1 MTHTEA
7 EYIEAGYKYE
17 RARSPDAGRARAE
30 AIRAMLARENLKD
43 HTEARALIERGRA
56 EARAV
61 PA

>member
-1 MTHTEA
+1 MIYTEA
-7 EYIEAGYKYE
+7 EYIDAGYKYE

-43 HTEARALIERGRA
+43 APEARALIERGRA
-56 EARAV
+56 EARGV

>member
-7 EYIEAGYKYE
+7 EYIEAGYRYE

-30 AIRAMLARENLKD
+30 AIRAMLARENPKD
-43 HTEARALIERGRA
+43 VPEARALIERGRA
-56 EARAV
+56 EARSL

>member
-17 RARSPDAGRARAE
+17 RAQSLDAGRARAE

>member
-30 AIRAMLARENLKD
+30 AIRAMLARENQKD

>member
-17 RARSPDAGRARAE
+17 RAQSPDAGRARAE
-30 AIRAMLARENLKD
+30 SIRAMLARENPKD
-43 HTEARALIERGRA
+43 ITEARALIERGRA
-56 EARAV
+56 EARAL

>member
-30 AIRAMLARENLKD
+30 AIRAMLVRENLKD